1 MTTDDTPSLGILL
14 ARATRAVDERMA
26 PVLDALGVTA
36 DQWRVLV
43 VLGTTTTGISMSD
56 LARQAVL
63 SAAGATRAV
72 DGLADRALVY
82 RRADPTDKRRVVVFL
97 SAYGAATM
105 APALEAAA
113 RVDAAI
119 AAEIGSARFL
129 ALGDGLIHLDST
141 PHRALADETS
151 T

>member
-1 MTTDDTPSLGILL
+1 MTSDDTPTLGILL
-14 ARATRAVDERMA
+14 ARAARVVDERMA
-26 PVLDALGVTA
+26 PVLAGPGVTA

-43 VLGTTTTGISMSD
+43 VLGTTTGVTMSE
-56 LARQAVL
+56 LARRSVL

-72 DGLADRALVY
+72 DALADRALVY
-82 RRADPTDKRRVVVFL
+82 RRADPTDRRRVVVFL
-97 SAYGAATM
+97 SAHGAATM

-119 AAEIGSARFL
+119 ATEIGSARFL
-129 ALGDGLIHLDST
+129 ALGDGLIHLIST
-141 PHRALADETS
+141 ADHARAEETS

>member
-1 MTTDDTPSLGILL
+1 MTSDDTPSLGILL
-14 ARATRAVDERMA
+14 ARAMRVVDDRMA
-26 PVLDALGVTA
+26 PVLAALGVTA
-36 DQWRVLV
+36 DQWRILV
-43 VLGTTTTGISMSD
+43 VVSTSTGMTMSE
-56 LARQAVL
+56 LARRSVL

-72 DGLADRALVY
+72 DSLADRALVY

-97 SAYGAATM
+97 SAHGAATVM
-105 APALEAAA
+105 PALEAAA

-141 PHRALADETS
+141 ADPALAKETS